1 MLHQRLTY
9 IILYWEINNFKD
21 AYNLHF
27 KLYRSMHLLLWI
39 IIVILRDVVLLCILP
54 YFLLMLKF
62 FACHVYLFFIIFAM
76 QMFNSVDLQDTSI
89 LHNINGNIL
98 IIACNDNFRV
108 QPFWLQIW
116 NRVCYIFAL
125 GYCVS
130 TVFLRCI
137 INMYSI
143 RNLKSTVFL
152 FSLLP
157 KRHSGWF
164 HF

>member
-1 MLHQRLTY
+1 
-9 IILYWEINNFKD
+9 
-21 AYNLHF
+21 
-27 KLYRSMHLLLWI
+27 MHLLLWI

-143 RNLKSTVFL
+143 RNLK
-152 FSLLP
+152 FSLFFDTLLYCIKTFRLFLSTNISKYCP
-157 KRHSGWF
+157 NMSTFIVFNLLSKKHWF

>member
-1 MLHQRLTY
+1 MLNQRL
-9 IILYWEINNFKD
+9 IDHSKD
-21 AYNLHF
+21 AYNIHLELCF
-27 KLYRSMHLLLWI
+27 SLYRSMHLLLWI

-130 TVFLRCI
+130 RSIYYQKKTELLLAGASSHGHPVVIFKITV
-137 INMYSI
+137 S
-143 RNLKSTVFL
+143 
-152 FSLLP
+152 
-157 KRHSGWF
+157 
-164 HF
+164 